1 MKERIRLGVMGLARG
16 IYFLKIAKLLKEDLV
31 VVSVCENRPEA
42 VEKAREHFVEETK
55 LYEDFDEF
63 LHSGIDAVVL
73 CNYYHEHAK
82 YAIKAFEAGVA
93 VLSETTAAPSLGEC
107 VDLVEAVERTG
118 GKYMLAA
125 NCPYFKAVH
134 AMKER
139 LENKTYGELVYADAE
154 YIHPATKKL
163 PDLDVNNLHWRQ
175 SLPATYYNMHTL
187 GPLMYITGSVP
198 VKVAAK
204 CAISEVKYS
213 LANSVRACVLTEM
226 SNGAVFHTTGHVG
239 VGTKSKWYRLACTGG
254 TMETKRYDEPE
265 EYLLEAGPEDPQ
277 PTETL
282 QSWSSC
288 GVLTQEEEQ
297 KFADVIEQAGHGGI
311 DLVMMIHFVKFVR
324 GEEEAFFDVYRS
336 VALSAAGILA
346 WYSVLEGS
354 REMTIPDFSKKEERD
369 RVRGDYR
376 SPFAK
381 KENEIT
387 LPYRV

>member
-1 MKERIRLGVMGLARG
+1 VKERIRLGVMGLARG

-154 YIHPATKKL
+154 YIHPAQR
-163 PDLDVNNLHWRQ
+163 N
-175 SLPATYYNMHTL
+175 
-187 GPLMYITGSVP
+187 
-198 VKVAAK
+198 
-204 CAISEVKYS
+204 
-213 LANSVRACVLTEM
+213 
-226 SNGAVFHTTGHVG
+226 
-239 VGTKSKWYRLACTGG
+239 YR
-254 TMETKRYDEPE
+254 
-265 EYLLEAGPEDPQ
+265 
-277 PTETL
+277 
-282 QSWSSC
+282 
-288 GVLTQEEEQ
+288 
-297 KFADVIEQAGHGGI
+297 I
-311 DLVMMIHFVKFVR
+311 
-324 GEEEAFFDVYRS
+324 
-336 VALSAAGILA
+336 
-346 WYSVLEGS
+346 
-354 REMTIPDFSKKEERD
+354 
-369 RVRGDYR
+369 
-376 SPFAK
+376 
-381 KENEIT
+381 
-387 LPYRV
+387 

>member
-31 VVSVCENRPEA
+31 VVSVCENKPEA
-42 VEKAREHFVEETK
+42 IEKAREHFVEETK
-55 LYEDFDEF
+55 IYDDFDEF
-63 LHSGIDAVVL
+63 IHSGIDAVVL

-82 YAIKAFEAGVA
+82 YAIRAFEAGVA

-107 VDLVEAVERTG
+107 VDLVEAAERTG

-139 LENKTYGELVYADAE
+139 LEKKTYGELIYADAE
-154 YIHPATKKL
+154 YVHPGTKVRE
-163 PDLDVNNLHWRQ
+163 LDVNNLHWRK
-175 SLPATYYNMHTL
+175 SLPSTYYNMHTL

-198 VKVAAK
+198 VKVTAK
-204 CAISEVKYS
+204 CATWEQKYS
-213 LANSVRACVLTEM
+213 LVNTAKAFVLTEM
-226 SNGAVFHTTGHVG
+226 SNGAVFNTTGNVR
-239 VGTKSKWYRLACTGG
+239 VGTKSKWYRLACTEG

-265 EYLLEAGPEDPQ
+265 EYLLEAGREDPQ

-288 GVLTQEEEQ
+288 GVLTREEEQ
-297 KFADVIEQAGHGGI
+297 QFADVIEQAGHGGI
-311 DLVMMIHFVKFVR
+311 DLVMMIHFVKFMR

-354 REMTIPDFSKKEERD
+354 REMTIPDFTKKEERD
-369 RVRGDYR
+369 KVRGDYR
-376 SPFAK
+376 SPFAQ
-381 KENEIT
+381 KESEMT
-387 LPYRV
+387 LPCRI